1 MLEVVILL
9 MTYLIKY
16 VVQIKQKILNIHVF
30 NMIPGKNES
39 NILTKD
45 ISCECTCRFDEK
57 NVIQING
64 GTSVNVDVSIKNV
77 VYLKKIILGIL
88 VHVVVKMENIMHDS
102 VIMCDEIIDAEETKT
117 IPKNITCKTKIFYFF
132 TYLFI
137 NYHCIIYS
145 C

>member
-1 MLEVVILL
+1 

-45 ISCECTCRFDEK
+45 ISCECSCRFDEK